1 MRKKAKK
8 CLAVFHGGHT
18 NGIVVYKICD
28 AVRIT
33 LAVLAVA
40 LAAPNSGAQIL
51 GPPVNAFPTVNRDPL
66 AVRPD
71 PQQAAVAL
79 AAYERQ
85 EQIVAAR
92 QRELAEIYAKDPWR
106 KIGNSTNRAY
116 GTGWVEF
123 QGIVQEARTNGAVF
137 KGAWGQVLAIQP
149 WRAPSGQLD
158 NGRIQYGTIYGDSLF
173 FVDDFPY
180 PATGGQIYADMLA
193 RAGGYFSY
201 TNADGQLVKL
211 PRLIYGTPCVKIW
224 SPEEIAAAQEKVDA
238 QKQAVEDR
246 VLVNNLMLAYEGD
259 PYGLLRMGERYRD
272 GEGVPKDLAKARD
285 YLSQAADAGSPEAG
299 AELSELNA
307 ATNAPAAR

>member
-1 MRKKAKK
+1 MRKKRKK
-8 CLAVFHGGHT
+8 CLAVSHGGHT
-18 NGIVVYKICD
+18 NRIVVHKICVD
-28 AVRIT
+28 VSTT

-40 LAAPNSGAQIL
+40 LTAPNSAAQLL
-51 GPPVNAFPTVNRDPL
+51 GPAVNVFPTVHKDPL
-66 AVRPD
+66 AVRAD
-71 PQQAAVAL
+71 PQQAAAAA

-85 EQIVAAR
+85 EQIIAAR
-92 QRELAEIYAKDPWR
+92 QRELTQIYSKDPWR
-106 KIGNSTNRAY
+106 KIGTSTNRAF

-149 WRAPSGQLD
+149 WSTPSGQLD

-180 PATGGQIYADMLA
+180 PATGGQIYVDMMA

-201 TNADGQLVKL
+201 TNADGQSVKV
-211 PRLIYGTPCVKIW
+211 PRLVYGMPCVKIW
-224 SPEEIAAAQEKVDA
+224 SPEEIAAAQEKVEA

-272 GEGVPKDLAKARD
+272 GEGVPKDLAKSRE
-285 YLSQAADAGSPEAG
+285 YLSQAADAGSPEAA